1 MSGPV
6 ERAANAA
13 AVGSIAAAGIS
24 NLAQRNQYIQPVAG
38 VVAIV
43 AGLFAIAVHWRRLTR

>member
-6 ERAANAA
+6 ERAADAA

-24 NLAQRNQYIQPVAG
+24 KLVQWNQYIQLVAG

-43 AGLFAIAVHWRRLTR
+43 AGLFAIAVHWKRLTR

>member
-6 ERAANAA
+6 ERAADAA

-24 NLAQRNQYIQPVAG
+24 KLAQWNQYIQLAAG
-38 VVAIV
+38 IVAIV